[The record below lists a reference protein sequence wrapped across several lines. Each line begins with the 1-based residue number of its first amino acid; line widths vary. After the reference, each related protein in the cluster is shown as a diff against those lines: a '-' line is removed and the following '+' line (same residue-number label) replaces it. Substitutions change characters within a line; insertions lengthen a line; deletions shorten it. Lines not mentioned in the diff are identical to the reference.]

1 VAPRGLQTRP
11 DPPFTLGCFPVEFL
25 DILVKVHSLNITVH
39 RSQSLT
45 VVVASTVRIVSNRIM
60 VRKRQYRYKLISGPA
75 RNLFP
80 RLLQTPA
87 LGHTAICHVY
97 KRIYPI
103 QWKVHR
109 IHNTLI
115 FGTGVKFCICDSALA
130 ALAFALKYCDIMVLT
145 LSDCWIVGR

>member
-1 VAPRGLQTRP
+1 MAPRGLQTRP
-11 DPPFTLGCFPVEFL
+11 DPPFTLGCFPVESL

-97 KRIYPI
+97 KRICPI

-145 LSDCWIVGR
+145 LSDCWIVGG

>member
-1 VAPRGLQTRP
+1 MAPRGLQTRP
-11 DPPFTLGCFPVEFL
+11 DPPFPLGCFPVEFL